1 MVRLAHRHRLIAF
14 SRVLCTRSS
23 TAAKWATFFLKQ
35 FYNSVDPFSYI
46 LFRRCA
52 VCHARGAVRLHR
64 ATRRCADTTSSKT
77 IRTRP
82 RSTSRHAGALRS
94 SPRPLR
100 PAHERGWPSSGKC
113 GAVGVIE
120 IAQALACRSAW
131 VPRRSPVRKGYRRAN
146 AITAPTVLSI
156 AESTLSSGCEGGPD
170 PRRHSPHCAREACG
184 GLALLH
190 SPAKPVVTAPAAVRA
205 PTCRVV
211 HRGAGRR
218 CSAGCRSW

>member
-1 MVRLAHRHRLIAF
+1 MGDILLEAVLQQRRPVQLHPLPPVRC
-14 SRVLCTRSS
+14 VPC
-23 TAAKWATFFLKQ
+23 
-35 FYNSVDPFSYI
+35 
-46 LFRRCA
+46 
-52 VCHARGAVRLHR
+52 
-64 ATRRCADTTSSKT
+64 TRRCAAASCDPAMCRYYVIKNELEPATFNFQA
-77 IRTRP
+77 R
-82 RSTSRHAGALRS
+82 
-94 SPRPLR
+94 LR
-100 PAHERGWPSSGKC
+100 PPLLSASAPSCSRAGWPSSGKC

-131 VPRRSPVRKGYRRAN
+131 VPQRSPVRQWYRRAN
-146 AITAPTVLSI
+146 ASIAPTVLSI

-184 GLALLH
+184 GLVLLF

-205 PTCRVV
+205 PTCRAV